1 MQRYFRHALTPS
13 HSEKTLSHF
22 RKKSPATGIGNKN
35 PPFHRGFSA
44 SRPVF
49 LVEDGICFFYH
60 TFGVHTPFYHT
71 PSPVVFYVFFVET
84 RHALSLHAA
93 EP

>member
-1 MQRYFRHALTPS
+1 MPS
-13 HSEKTLSHF
+13 PRPIPKKLCPISK
-22 RKKSPATGIGNKN
+22 KKSPATGIGNKN

-71 PSPVVFYVFFVET
+71 LSPVVFYVFFVET